1 MILIIWTSRLARED
15 GLVRDGLVGVAGQY
29 AGDFVVSVHCR
40 ASDIQAR
47 PAEVGGSVNGELE
60 AEVAIF
66 EVVPQAG
73 AGAAASG
80 AVGVIV
86 DGHGFLGDGEL
97 ALGADPD
104 SGGEG

>member
-1 MILIIWTSRLARED
+1 M
-15 GLVRDGLVGVAGQY
+15 
-29 AGDFVVSVHCR
+29 VSVHCH

-60 AEVAIF
+60 AEVAIL
-66 EVVPQAG
+66 EVVPLPG

-86 DGHGFLGDGEL
+86 DGHGFLGDGEF
-97 ALGADPD
+97 ALGADLD
-104 SGGEG
+104 SGAKR